1 MPNHGPALGSL
12 VLVAVLAFVVPLLL
26 NRLRRVRV
34 PIAAGEILAGM
45 LVGKSGLGLV
55 HSDELLSIFNF
66 LGIGALMFLAGME
79 IDLAALVGG
88 GARPK
93 GRPAWL
99 ARLHQPLALG
109 AALFLLTA
117 YGAWWFAHRLHA
129 RGLVEEPL
137 FLTLI
142 VATCGLSIIMPV
154 LKERN
159 MFADP
164 FGQVLFSTAV
174 IADFLPMLGLSVLAA
189 VRLNG
194 SALEALWILA
204 LLGFGVLVYLA
215 ARWLQRFK
223 LLEGLTGGTAQ
234 ISVRAAW
241 ALMLVFLA
249 LAQTVGV
256 EAILGSFLAG
266 LLLSMLAGSHR
277 EEISH
282 KLDALGFGFLIPI
295 FFVMVGVEFD
305 LRALLSDPAAL
316 ALVPLLLGG
325 TILVKALPGVLLAI
339 WHPLR
344 RTLAG
349 MALLTTQMSVTIAAS
364 AVAYTVG
371 AYGASTH
378 AAVVLVAIV
387 TAILGPILF
396 NRILGDAG
404 PEPERTGVVL
414 AGMNRLSLHLG
425 RRLLAHG
432 VPVSAVDEHPER
444 VQEFAGAGISAVL
457 SHPSAEEGLRQA
469 GAERARALV
478 ALTGDERSNLA
489 AARLGRSQ
497 FGIPRAI
504 LFATSPE
511 CLAEAAQEGLEA
523 VNPDLSPALLVES
536 LLTSPGATALLTG
549 EDRDVQIQDFTLTG
563 GPLVGTALRDA
574 RLPAGVLVVSVL
586 RGAEKIVPH
595 GNTVLQQ
602 GDLLTVVGPP
612 ESWEAMRRLAA
623 GQSV

>member
-1 MPNHGPALGSL
+1 MPHHGPALGSL

-26 NRLRRVRV
+26 NRLKRVRI

-66 LGIGALMFLAGME
+66 LGIGALMFLAGLE
-79 IDLAALVGG
+79 IDLASLVSG

-99 ARLHQPLALG
+99 ARLHHPLALG
-109 AALFLLTA
+109 VVIFLLTA
-117 YGAWWFAHRLHA
+117 YGAWWFARVLQQ

-142 VATCGLSIIMPV
+142 ITTCGLSIIMPV
-154 LKERN
+154 LKDRH
-159 MFADP
+159 MLTDP

-189 VRLNG
+189 VKLNG

-204 LLGFGVLVYLA
+204 LIAFGAAVYLVS
-215 ARWLQRFK
+215 RWLGRFN

-277 EEISH
+277 EEITH
-282 KLDALGFGFLIPI
+282 KLDALGFGFLIPV

-305 LRALLSDPAAL
+305 LRALLSDPGAL
-316 ALVPLLLGG
+316 ALVPLLLAG
-325 TILVKALPGVLLAI
+325 TLVVKALPGALLAI
-339 WHPLR
+339 WHPPR
-344 RTLAG
+344 RAIAG
-349 MALLTTQMSVTIAAS
+349 MILLTTQMSVTIAAS

-378 AAVVLVAIV
+378 AAVVLVAIA

-396 NRILGDAG
+396 NRILGDAETG
-404 PEPERTGVVL
+404 PVRESVVL
-414 AGMNRLSLHLG
+414 AGMNRLSLHVG
-425 RRLLAHG
+425 RRLLAQG
-432 VPVSAVDEHPER
+432 IPVSAVDEHPER
-444 VQEFAGAGISAVL
+444 VQEFAAAGMRAVL
-457 SHPSAEEGLRQA
+457 ADPASAEGLRQA
-469 GAERARALV
+469 GAEQARALV

-489 AARLGRSQ
+489 AARLGRRE

-504 LFATSPE
+504 LFATSPSGF
-511 CLAEAAQEGLEA
+511 AEARQEGLEA
-523 VNPDLSPALLVES
+523 VNPDLAPALLVES
-536 LLTSPGATALLTG
+536 LLSSPAATELFTG
-549 EDRDVQIQDFTLTG
+549 ENQDLQIQDFPLNG
-563 GPLVGTALRDA
+563 GPLVGAALRSA
-574 RLPAGVLVVSVL
+574 PLPAGVLVVSVK

-595 GNTVLQQ
+595 GGTVLQQ

-612 ESWEAMRRLAA
+612 DVWEEMRRLT
-623 GQSV
+623 G

>member
-1 MPNHGPALGSL
+1 MPHHGPALGSL

-26 NRLRRVRV
+26 NRLKGVRI

-55 HSDELLSIFNF
+55 QSDELLSIFNF
-66 LGIGALMFLAGME
+66 LGIGALMFLAGLE

-99 ARLHQPLALG
+99 ARLHHPLGLG
-109 AALFLLTA
+109 VVLFLLTT
-117 YGAWWFAHRLHA
+117 YGAWWFAGLLQR

-142 VATCGLSIIMPV
+142 IATCGLSIIMPV
-154 LKERN
+154 LKDRQ
-159 MFADP
+159 MLTDP

-189 VRLNG
+189 VKVSG
-194 SALEALWILA
+194 SALEALWIVA
-204 LLGFGVLVYLA
+204 LIAFGAVVYLA
-215 ARWLQRFK
+215 SRWLGRFN

-234 ISVRAAW
+234 IGVRAAW

-277 EEISH
+277 EEITH

-305 LRALLSDPAAL
+305 LRALLGDPGAL
-316 ALVPLLLGG
+316 ALVPLLLAG
-325 TILVKALPGVLLAI
+325 TLVVKALPGVLLAL
-339 WHPLR
+339 WHPPR
-344 RTLAG
+344 KTVAG
-349 MALLTTQMSVTIAAS
+349 MVLLTTQMSVTIAAS

-378 AAVVLVAIV
+378 AAVVLVAIA

-396 NRILGDAG
+396 NRILGDPEEG
-404 PEPERTGVVL
+404 PARQSVVL

-425 RRLLAHG
+425 RRLLAQG
-432 VPVSAVDEHPER
+432 VPVFAVDEHPDR
-444 VQEFAGAGISAVL
+444 VEEFQAAGIHAVL
-457 SHPSAEEGLRQA
+457 ADPSSAEGLRQA
-469 GAERARALV
+469 EAESARALV

-489 AARLGRSQ
+489 AARLGRSE

-504 LFATSPE
+504 LFATTQSA
-511 CLAEAAQEGLEA
+511 LAEARQEGLEA
-523 VNPDLSPALLVES
+523 VNPDLASALLVES
-536 LLTSPGATALLTG
+536 LLTNPAATALFTG
-549 EDRDVQIQDFTLTG
+549 EDQDLQIQDFPLLG
-563 GPLVGTALRDA
+563 GPLVGTALREA
-574 RLPAGVLVVSVL
+574 PLPAGVLVVSVK

-595 GNTVLQQ
+595 GHTVLQQ

-612 ESWEAMRRLAA
+612 EAWEDMRSLT
-623 GQSV
+623 S